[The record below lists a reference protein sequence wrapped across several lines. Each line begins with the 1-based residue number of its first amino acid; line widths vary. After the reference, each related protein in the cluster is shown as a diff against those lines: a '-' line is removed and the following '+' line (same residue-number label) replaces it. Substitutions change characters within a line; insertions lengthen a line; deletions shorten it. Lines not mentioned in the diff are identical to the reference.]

1 MVKLDHLSLP
11 VSDWKRWRD
20 WYVGAFGF
28 KVEFEAPEGGTW
40 NLGVCALQDDA
51 GLTVFLDQ
59 TDQPIASGQ
68 ANYTLQVD
76 DVDALY
82 RRLSSNRVVFH
93 ASPGRQFWGYGAVL
107 LDPDGHRLHLWDEV
121 SMAANS

>member
-11 VSDWKRWRD
+11 VNDWKRSRD

-28 KVEFEAPEGGTW
+28 KVEFEAPQGGTW
-40 NLGVCALQDDA
+40 NLGVCAPR
-51 GLTVFLDQ
+51 T
-59 TDQPIASGQ
+59 TPASRCFS
-68 ANYTLQVD
+68 TRPT
-76 DVDALY
+76 
-82 RRLSSNRVVFH
+82 RRSRADRRTTPCMWTMWTHSSAASPRMVFH
-93 ASPGRQFWGYGAVL
+93 APPGRQFWGYGAVL